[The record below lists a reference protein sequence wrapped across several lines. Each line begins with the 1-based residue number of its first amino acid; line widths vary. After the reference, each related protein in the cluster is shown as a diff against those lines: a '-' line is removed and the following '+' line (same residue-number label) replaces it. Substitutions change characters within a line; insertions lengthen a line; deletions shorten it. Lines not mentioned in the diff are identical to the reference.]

1 MTVKPGPTLGSLV
14 LGATA
19 AAALGSSFLL
29 VFQAQPFPSPLSFR
43 GMGALVF
50 VGWWFGP
57 APGFWLPGL
66 GELGGEVQRDL
77 RGQRAGV

>member
-19 AAALGSSFLL
+19 AAALGSSFLY
-29 VFQAQPFPSPLSFR
+29 VFQAQPFPTPI
-43 GMGALVF
+43 VF
-50 VGWWFGP
+50 QGNGCTSVCWFGP
-57 APGFWLPGL
+57 GSWLPGL
-66 GELGGEVQRDL
+66 GELGGDVQGNL